1 MFYDADFFSP
11 LLKSIFTRIRF
22 VTCRS
27 KNVNGPGNNIWG
39 GGGTVSWE
47 RLGNYTTPILP
58 RVVGNT
64 HTFTHLASTSM
75 PKVLY
80 LLLMLVYLFVLVCKL
95 WY

>member
-1 MFYDADFFSP
+1 MQNFFST
-11 LLKSIFTRIRF
+11 LLKSIFPRIGF
-22 VTCRS
+22 VTCRCR
-27 KNVNGPGNNIWG
+27 NVNGPGNNILG
-39 GGGTVSWE
+39 GREPFLGRGWE
-47 RLGNYTTPILP
+47 ITPHLYIP